1 MTTNAEASD
10 LPLSIEVRVADQNT
24 RQGTIVRTTWPSA
37 AMTFVVRPNPPNPQ
51 HWPSENLCFVSVRIT
66 SSGSRRAYFYEEL
79 EVQLVH
85 GSQTG
90 DHSAT
95 HALAAT
101 LQPE

>member
-24 RQGTIVRTTWPSA
+24 RQGDIVRATSPSS
-37 AMTFVVRPNPPNPQ
+37 AMILFVRPNPGGPQ
-51 HWPSENLCFVSVRIT
+51 QWPSENVLVCSVSVRIT

-90 DHSAT
+90 DHV
-95 HALAAT
+95 LGVT

>member
-10 LPLSIEVRVADQNT
+10 LPLSIEVHAVDQNT

-37 AMTFVVRPNPPNPQ
+37 AMTFVVRLNPE

-85 GSQTG
+85 GSQTE
-90 DHSAT
+90 DHV
-95 HALAAT
+95 LGVT

>member
-24 RQGTIVRTTWPSA
+24 RQGDIVRATSPSS
-37 AMTFVVRPNPPNPQ
+37 AMTFFVRPNLQ
-51 HWPSENLCFVSVRIT
+51 QWPSENLLVCSVSVRIT

-85 GSQTG
+85 GSQTE
-90 DHSAT
+90 DHV
-95 HALAAT
+95 LGVI

>member
-10 LPLSIEVRVADQNT
+10 LPLSIKVRVADQNT
-24 RQGTIVRTTWPSA
+24 RKGMTLRTTWPSA
-37 AMTFVVRPNPPNPQ
+37 AMSFVVRPNPPNPPNPQ

-90 DHSAT
+90 DHV
-95 HALAAT
+95 LGVT